1 MRISPTAPPTVNGQG
16 LCSIRGR
23 STADL
28 FRGCLMCEFGRSNP
42 PMSLPAEFW
51 SGVLLFIVHILFSP
65 SNAQHAPSPT
75 LLSDTQVLLLAQI
88 HVSYIMSEMVSCEVQ
103 IELSESRAC
112 STQPYSTTDTGMGEA
127 VHGMSPH
134 NVKALRYYRT
144 RTSNLKSPAPSRMC
158 C

>member
-1 MRISPTAPPTVNGQG
+1 MPR
-16 LCSIRGR
+16 LR
-23 STADL
+23 L
-28 FRGCLMCEFGRSNP
+28 FCPIPKSSSRP
-42 PMSLPAEFW
+42 
-51 SGVLLFIVHILFSP
+51 
-65 SNAQHAPSPT
+65 
-75 LLSDTQVLLLAQI
+75 DTR
-88 HVSYIMSEMVSCEVQ
+88 IMSEMVSCEVQ

-112 STQPYSTTDTGMGEA
+112 STQPYSTTDTGMSEA